1 MIGCL
6 RGIDPRPLLVAR
18 SSSMPP
24 RWVLL
29 KANLPTF
36 KQYLLKSLTTI
47 GISWTIIYIYIIYK
61 IMKVVISWGIR
72 FIMLHGLCSSPARVQ
87 NPVTRNHLQCF
98 PEPGICSSTPFEI
111 WLMHPTHRPTH
122 QACLEHLSL
131 EKNHEK
137 SHPTPFQVSS
147 EILWYPLIHPLIHGA
162 GSSWFIVAGWII
174 PLCGPT
180 LIGHQPQDIF
190 LAIKHLSRP
199 C

>member
-1 MIGCL
+1 MGWNSEASTQGRCL
-6 RGIDPRPLLVAR
+6 LPVALQCR
-18 SSSMPP
+18 HGESCWKPM
-24 RWVLL
+24 
-29 KANLPTF
+29 ATF
-36 KQYLLKSLTTI
+36 KWGTCWNLLNDNWYILNYH
-47 GISWTIIYIYIIYK
+47 IYIYNIIYK

-87 NPVTRNHLQCF
+87 
-98 PEPGICSSTPFEI
+98 ICSSTPFEI
-111 WLMHPTHRPTH
+111 WLMHPTHRPTSSMPR
-122 QACLEHLSL
+122 ASILR
-131 EKNHEK
+131 EK
-137 SHPTPFQVSS
+137 SWNISS
-147 EILWYPLIHPLIHGA
+147 HTFSGIIRNPMISDILWFNLIHPLIHGA

>member
-1 MIGCL
+1 M
-6 RGIDPRPLLVAR
+6 
-18 SSSMPP
+18 
-24 RWVLL
+24 
-29 KANLPTF
+29 
-36 KQYLLKSLTTI
+36 
-47 GISWTIIYIYIIYK
+47 

-87 NPVTRNHLQCF
+87 NPVTRKHLQCF

-162 GSSWFIVAGWII
+162 GSSWFIVAGWTI
-174 PLCGPT
+174 PLWGPT

-190 LAIKHLSRP
+190 LAIKHLSRLASYGFVYGWKLKAQNLALYGYIHNNKHIWIIYVYIYI
-199 C
+199 CK